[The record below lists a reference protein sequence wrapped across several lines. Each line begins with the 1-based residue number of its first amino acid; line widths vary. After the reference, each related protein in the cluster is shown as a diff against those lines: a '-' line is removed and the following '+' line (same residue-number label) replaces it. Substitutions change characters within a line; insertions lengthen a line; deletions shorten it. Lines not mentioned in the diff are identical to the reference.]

1 MNREDVIRMAL
12 EAGFP
17 DWWLNPPEASR
28 QNGEAVRMMTEFA
41 KIVAAAERAA
51 CAEHYLA
58 VMRKA
63 IEEEREQCAKLCE
76 KQKSNW
82 NYCAAAIRARSNT

>member
-1 MNREDVIRMAL
+1 MTRDDILRLAR
-12 EAGFP
+12 EAGFTWEP
-17 DWWLNPPEASR
+17 ISNISGPLER
-28 QNGEAVRMMTEFA
+28 FA
-41 KIVAAAERAA
+41 AMVAAAERAA

-82 NYCAAAIRARSNT
+82 NYCAAAIRARSNP

>member
-1 MNREDVIRMAL
+1 MTQYDILRLAQ
-12 EAGFP
+12 EAGFTWEP
-17 DWWLNPPEASR
+17 ISNISGPLE
-28 QNGEAVRMMTEFA
+28 QFA
-41 KIVAAAERAA
+41 ALVATAERKAS
-51 CAEHYLA
+51 AEHYLA